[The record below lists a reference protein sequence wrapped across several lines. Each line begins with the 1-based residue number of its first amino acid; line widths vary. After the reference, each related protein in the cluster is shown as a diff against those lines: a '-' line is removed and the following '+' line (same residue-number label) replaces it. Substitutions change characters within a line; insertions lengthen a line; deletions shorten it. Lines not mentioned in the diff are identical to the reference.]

1 MGVSIVMGGCFKMV
15 GEKNMFTMENP
26 MKMDDLGLPPV
37 KWKPPCWPWVADCPG
52 DSPGCVWFQLKPWL

>member
-26 MKMDDLGLPPV
+26 LKMGDLGLPPL
-37 KWKPPCWPWVADCPG
+37 KWKPPCWP
-52 DSPGCVWFQLKPWL
+52 